1 MDKRDSV
8 CYSLPTSEHVKSL
21 SKRSIFLSYYNLKL
35 LTAIHIL
42 LSLRVGKN
50 AEQLADQRVNWPVWK
65 ASTLWL
71 RTVDHVHRIE
81 CDAQRQARE
90 VAWCWKR
97 PVTVEGTRNI
107 HPGAEQT
114 GEQQGEQ
121 EASPR
126 RSDPEPLLNVRVSKR
141 ETSREGLRGAPL
153 A

>member
-1 MDKRDSV
+1 M
-8 CYSLPTSEHVKSL
+8 
-21 SKRSIFLSYYNLKL
+21 

-42 LSLRVGKN
+42 LLLRVGKN

-65 ASTLWL
+65 ASTPWL
-71 RTVDHVHRIE
+71 RTADHVHRIE

-90 VAWCWKR
+90 VTWCWKR
-97 PVTVEGTRNI
+97 PVMVEGTRNI

-114 GEQQGEQ
+114 GQQQREQ
-121 EASPR
+121 EASTR